1 MPSPQGAPGQLLK
14 TKMYMTQVMTQG
26 RRFSGE
32 LQSPGCMEIQF
43 SSPSL
48 EPSGQRYY

>member
-1 MPSPQGAPGQLLK
+1 MPSPQGFPGQLLK
-14 TKMYMTQVMTQG
+14 TKVYMKHVMTQG

-32 LQSPGCMEIQF
+32 LQRPGCTEIEF